1 MNPNPN
7 PNQGE
12 SLADAVARSA
22 PCWEVISKDLKEG
35 KNVLVAAH
43 GNSLRGL
50 IRAIDGVPAQ
60 DIGKV
65 EIPAC
70 LPLVYR
76 FEQSAASGELVPLQG
91 ECQPG
96 TARHLPLSGA
106 LLGLGLGLGLA

>member
-1 MNPNPN
+1 M
-7 PNQGE
+7 
-12 SLADAVARSA
+12 
-22 PCWEVISKDLKEG
+22 
-35 KNVLVAAH
+35 
-43 GNSLRGL
+43 
-50 IRAIDGVPAQ
+50 PAQ

-96 TARHLPLSGA
+96 TARHLPLSGEF
-106 LLGLGLGLGLA
+106 LTEPEHLAAAQARTRGC